1 MRACVCACVCISYIT
16 IFRYLYH
23 LDNQTCPVYE
33 DHLDIQTCPVYKYH
47 LFSFPI
53 ISVHYIWIALFRLI
67 GYNDHVLSI
76 LILVWLAEH
85 YCIVFLIFK
94 LTYNRYV

>member
-1 MRACVCACVCISYIT
+1 MRAWVCACVCISYKT

-33 DHLDIQTCPVYKYH
+33 DHL
-47 LFSFPI
+47 FSFPI
-53 ISVHYIWIALFRLI
+53 TSVHYIWIALFRLI